1 MYQSEKID
9 TEAMQLLKS
18 LHIWR
23 YRDKI
28 NKIDVAKNGF

>member
-9 TEAMQLLKS
+9 TEAMQMLKS
-18 LHIWR
+18 LHIWG

-28 NKIDVAKNGF
+28 NVDKKGF